1 MTIKKKKKK
10 RKASERI
17 EGAVK
22 RTKSVK
28 IPVINL
34 DVYEKLKEMEE
45 EAEKEGDDQKLRDM
59 TCVKKG
65 LMWIEE
71 ADGGENSIELW
82 ARRMT
87 LVHEALSLA

>member
-1 MTIKKKKKK
+1 M
-10 RKASERI
+10 A
-17 EGAVK
+17 K

-45 EAEKEGDDQKLRDM
+45 KAEKEGDDQKLRDI
-59 TCVKKG
+59 TYVKKG

-71 ADGGENSIELW
+71 VDGEENRIELW
-82 ARRMT
+82 ERRMT
-87 LVHEALSLA
+87 LVHDSLSLE